1 MFIHG
6 VLPGL
11 MALSLRR
18 NPVPRESP
26 GAVGCTALAC
36 TALACT
42 ALASSKVGCA
52 AIYRDPLGRY

>member
-1 MFIHG
+1 
-6 VLPGL
+6 

>member
-1 MFIHG
+1 
-6 VLPGL
+6 

-36 TALACT
+36 TALA
-42 ALASSKVGCA
+42 SSKVGCA